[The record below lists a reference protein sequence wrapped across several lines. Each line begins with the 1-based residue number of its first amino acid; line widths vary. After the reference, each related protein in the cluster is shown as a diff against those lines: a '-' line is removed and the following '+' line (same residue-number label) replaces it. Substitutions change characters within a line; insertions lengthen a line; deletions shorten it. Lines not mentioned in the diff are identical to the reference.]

1 MNRIPDSELIRRRNP
16 IQEWAQPPLAD
27 PTQELDEVL
36 LRRGVLKRTCVDR
49 LVACISVELLDDLP
63 GLLVPSHKLLGV
75 ELASPIRS

>member
-1 MNRIPDSELIRRRNP
+1 MGPSSLANPEGEL
-16 IQEWAQPPLAD
+16 E
-27 PTQELDEVL
+27 EVL
-36 LRRGVLKRTCVDR
+36 LRCGVLKSTGVDR